1 VTPAPRARGFSAM
14 PWRVV
19 AIAGAVGAISYAI
32 YAASS
37 AGGPHRGY
45 TSIGYVLGIA
55 AALAILLVVLYS
67 WRKRAG
73 QEVTPGRL
81 ATWLAIHVWISAL
94 AVWLAIVHSGFHLDG
109 GWGTWAFVLL
119 IAAVVAGIGGLGIY
133 IWLPPRVAANTG
145 NLASKDTDRAIR
157 ETTAR
162 IEESAAGRS
171 AAFKAAVAAAL
182 TGTLAEEPIVGAEE
196 HAAWDAT
203 RKLLATRVDL
213 VRRLERQ
220 QRLHRT
226 LRMWLLVH
234 IPVSCLFVAALFVHV
249 VDATE
254 LRWHVVPPGPAD
266 FQDPATCASCHRQ
279 QYQEWLGS
287 MHAIAMSS
295 PVTELQN
302 RLVLIKEERDRAEG
316 RSTLDV
322 GDLCV
327 RCHAPTSRL
336 GSPRSQE
343 DPRATLQQRA
353 SASAFGVSCVAC
365 HLVVDL
371 TAKPDHNGVQ
381 FKNIE
386 NVTWASGLKT
396 MFGSFGHRAGD
407 APPVGNAGHRSE
419 GRDFFVQARDST
431 RQSELCATCHTVA
444 VDLPVG
450 GKTLTLQDTFRE
462 WEQGSTI
469 GDRLNW
475 KQEGLGCLDCHGQD
489 LTGVAALATQLSQRD
504 ASGVSEPLPR
514 RLERIKAAL
523 LAVSLPESDRLA
535 ADPAGRIDGPLP
547 ERRQR
552 RHTFTGVDYHLETSL
567 PFASDSPA
575 AADDPSIQNDTLA
588 RVRSLHR
595 IAAAVHVSGIN
606 GNELQV
612 DVMNLAAGHQL
623 PTGFAFAREMW
634 IEVAVADARPQF
646 TDGFRVIIG
655 GRADGQPLTP
665 SDPLP
670 KQQPGLRNFQAV
682 LFDETGRREVV
693 LQNDATTVLKGEAAN
708 LAGFTDREAPL
719 QPGETRSLRIPLP
732 EEVSNSTAVRVRLR
746 FRNLPP
752 EFLEGL
758 AVKFDANGDTPRAA
772 RTRRLVDHLQI
783 FDMAGDTL
791 PPRGNE

>member
-1 VTPAPRARGFSAM
+1 MTPTPRSRAFTTTQ
-14 PWRVV
+14 WIVL
-19 AIAGAVGAISYAI
+19 AIAGAASAFAYVL
-32 YAASS
+32 YAALS

-45 TSIGYVLGIA
+45 TSIGYVLGVSA
-55 AALAILLVVLYS
+55 AAAVLLVVLYS

-73 QEVTPGRL
+73 QEMTPGRL
-81 ATWLAIHVWISAL
+81 TTWLAIHVWISAL
-94 AVWLAIVHSGFHLDG
+94 AVWLALVHSGFHLDG
-109 GWGTWAFVLL
+109 SWGTWAFVLL
-119 IAAVVAGIGGLGIY
+119 IAAVVAGVGGLGIY
-133 IWLPPRVAANTG
+133 LWLPPRVATGPG
-145 NLASKDTDRAIR
+145 NLASKDTERAIG

-171 AAFKAAVAAAL
+171 STFKAAVAAAL
-182 TGTLAEEPIVGAEE
+182 AGALAEEPVLGADE
-196 HAAWDAT
+196 HASWDAT

-213 VRRLERQ
+213 IRRLDRQ

-249 VDATE
+249 IDATE

-266 FQDPATCASCHRQ
+266 FQDPATCASCHQQ

-336 GSPRSQE
+336 GPARSQE
-343 DPRATLQQRA
+343 DPKAPFPQRA

-381 FKNIE
+381 FKDIE
-386 NVTWASGLKT
+386 NLTWAPGLKT
-396 MFGSFGHRAGD
+396 MFGQFGHRPGD

-419 GRDFFVQARDST
+419 GRDFFVQGRDST
-431 RQSELCATCHTVA
+431 RQSEFCATCHTVA
-444 VDLPVG
+444 VDLPG
-450 GKTLTLQDTFRE
+450 SDKTLTLQDTFRE
-462 WEQGSTI
+462 WEEGSTI

-475 KQEGLGCLDCHGQD
+475 KREGLGCLDCHGQD
-489 LTGVAALATQLSQRD
+489 LTSVAGLANQLAQRD
-504 ASGVSEPLPR
+504 ASGASEPLNG
-514 RLERIKAAL
+514 RLDKIKAAL
-523 LAVSLPESDRLA
+523 LALTLPEPDRLA
-535 ADPAGRIDGPLP
+535 ADPAGRVDGSLP

-552 RHTFTGVDYHLETSL
+552 RHTFAGVDYHLEPGL
-567 PFASDSPA
+567 PFLPDSPA
-575 AADDPSIQNDTLA
+575 AAGAGSIQSETLA
-588 RVRSLHR
+588 RVQNLHR
-595 IAAAVHVSGIN
+595 IAAAVRISGLS

-634 IEVAVADARPQF
+634 IEVAVADPRPEF
-646 TDGFRVIIG
+646 RDGFRVIIG
-655 GRADGQPLTP
+655 GRPDGLPLTS
-665 SDPLP
+665 SDSLN
-670 KQQPGLRNFQAV
+670 KQQTGLRNFQAV
-682 LFDETGRREVV
+682 LFDEANRREVV
-693 LQNDATTVLKGEAAN
+693 LQNEATTVLKGDAAN
-708 LAGFTDREAPL
+708 REGFTDREPPL
-719 QPGETRSLRIPLP
+719 QPGEIRSLRIPLP
-732 EEVSNSTAVRVRLR
+732 EEIGDTTAVRVRLR
-746 FRNLPP
+746 FRNLPL
-752 EFLEGL
+752 EFLNGL
-758 AVKFDANGDTPRAA
+758 AAKFDEIGDTERAA

-791 PPRGNE
+791 PPRGSE